1 MENKLIRLCNYIFL
15 SIILVISITS
25 IVKTNSYSTK
35 NIIYIDPGHGGPDGG
50 AVGVDGIY
58 EKEIVLSVSK
68 KLKRYFNEA
77 GYNVLLTRDGDYDL
91 ADDTSKN
98 KKREDIHERVNLINN
113 SDCIL
118 FISIHANKYSSP
130 KIYGSQSFYR
140 TNDEESKLLSDEIQ
154 DALRSILQN
163 TKREAKSITGKYLID
178 HTNPPG
184 TLVEIGFL
192 SNPEEA
198 AMLID
203 EYYQE
208 RLAYSIYVG
217 TLSYLQK
224 VKN

>member
-1 MENKLIRLCNYIFL
+1 MENKLIKLCNYIFL
-15 SIILVISITS
+15 SIILVVSITS
-25 IVKTNSYSTK
+25 IITTNSYST
-35 NIIYIDPGHGGPDGG
+35 NNTIYIDPGHGGPDGG

-58 EKEIVLSVSK
+58 EKNIVLSVSK
-68 KLKRYFNEA
+68 KLKKYLNEA

-98 KKREDIHERVNLINN
+98 KKREDIHERVKLIND
-113 SDCIL
+113 SDCLL
-118 FISIHANKYSSP
+118 FISIHANKYPSP
-130 KIYGSQSFYR
+130 KIYGAQSFYR
-140 TNDEESKLLSDEIQ
+140 TDDEESKLLSEEVQ

-163 TKREAKSITGKYLID
+163 TKRGAKSITGKYLID
-178 HTNPPG
+178 NTIPPG